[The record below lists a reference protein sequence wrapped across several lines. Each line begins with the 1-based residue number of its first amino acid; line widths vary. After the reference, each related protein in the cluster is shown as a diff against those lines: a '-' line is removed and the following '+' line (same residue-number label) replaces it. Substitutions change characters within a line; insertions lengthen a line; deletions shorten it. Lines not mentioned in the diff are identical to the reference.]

1 MPADSRQ
8 TKERILATA
17 TLLFAEHG
25 YDGVSLRAIAQEAN
39 THLALINYHFGSK
52 DDLYRAI
59 WAGRYTVPVEWRTH
73 KFAQID
79 YSLPRE
85 EVLQILVDIFLR
97 PIVDLKAGD
106 LVSEAFMRIVCH
118 EMSDMKEPQRGVLR
132 DYLDPPGREVMDA
145 FQQALPEA
153 SPADIAWGFQA
164 MAGVT
169 VLHMVDIERMTR
181 ISGRAAISGD
191 IAAAFP
197 RMRAFILGG
206 WLELA
211 RRCQS
216 MPSQVGQYPWRAN
229 GEAPFVW
236 TADHLPTSVR
246 EHDKQQPR
254 RRTKERRFVAARP
267 KKRAANR

>member
-1 MPADSRQ
+1 MPADSRY
-8 TKERILATA
+8 TKERILETA

-25 YDGVSLRAIAQEAN
+25 YDGVSLRTIAQASK
-39 THLALINYHFGSK
+39 THVALINYHFGSK
-52 DDLYRAI
+52 EDLYRAI
-59 WAGRYTVPVEWRTH
+59 WAGRYTVPVEWRVR
-73 KFAQID
+73 KFAEID

-132 DYLDPPGREVMDA
+132 DYLDPPGREVMGA

-164 MAGVT
+164 MAGIT
-169 VLHMVDIERMTR
+169 VLHMVDIDRMTR
-181 ISGRAAISGD
+181 ISGGAARSGD
-191 IAAAFP
+191 VAAAFP
-197 RMRAFILGG
+197 RMRAFIVGG

-216 MPSQVGQYPWRAN
+216 MPSQIGQYPWRAN

-236 TADHLPTSVR
+236 TAEDDPTTES
-246 EHDKQQPR
+246 ELDEQQPR
-254 RRTKERRFVAARP
+254 RRPMVRRSSARTR
-267 KKRAANR
+267 KRAAIR